1 VTELKISDFKM
12 FEKTLYEIPP
22 PRPITEIIINGLKE
36 IEKTY
41 GPVFTTRF
49 IKHALEFEAQRIGE
63 KPPQDIKTLNDLL
76 EYLVSKSDKYPT
88 PYCTTVYAQYKTEN
102 EFQGKAG
109 AGTRIGHLGAA
120 RSMSETLSV
129 KDRKVDVDGSLLKL
143 SQILISMNF
152 SPREW
157 GYKKNGD
164 GSVDLLWPKCHYVDG
179 CRSAFDEGLLKRP
192 DGRLQCIAAFA
203 VSQYLK
209 LTSGYEWD
217 YEVLENYKPHCI
229 ARSYML

>member
-1 VTELKISDFKM
+1 M
-12 FEKTLYEIPP
+12 FEKPPYDIPP
-22 PRPITEIIINGLKE
+22 SRPITEIIINGVKE

-63 KPPQDIKTLNDLL
+63 KPPEDIKTLNDLL

-88 PYCTTVYAQYKTEN
+88 PYCTTVYAQFKTEN
-102 EFQGKAG
+102 EFQGRTG

-129 KDRKVDVDGSLLKL
+129 KDRKVDVDGILSKF
-143 SQILISMNF
+143 SQILVSMNLG
-152 SPREW
+152 PHEW
-157 GYKKNGD
+157 GYKKNED
-164 GSVDLLWPKCHYVDG
+164 GSVDFIWPKCHYLDG
-179 CRSAFDEGLLKRP
+179 CRAAYNEGLLKRP
-192 DGRLQCIAAFA
+192 DGRLQCVA
-203 VSQYLK
+203 VIGICHYLK
-209 LTSGYEWD
+209 LSTGYEWD

-229 ARSYML
+229 ARTYMI